1 MVLRRT
7 IKLFYFLFLVVSY
20 ETVKVF
26 YFLFLVVSY
35 ETVKVFYKISIL
47 HFIIHKKV
55 VMSIGCTLNGSS
67 KLDGFSILYPYT
79 YTRIKIY
86 KRDIKKRPEINPA

>member
-1 MVLRRT
+1 
-7 IKLFYFLFLVVSY
+7 
-20 ETVKVF
+20 
-26 YFLFLVVSY
+26 LVVSY

-79 YTRIKIY
+79 YIHIHIKIY